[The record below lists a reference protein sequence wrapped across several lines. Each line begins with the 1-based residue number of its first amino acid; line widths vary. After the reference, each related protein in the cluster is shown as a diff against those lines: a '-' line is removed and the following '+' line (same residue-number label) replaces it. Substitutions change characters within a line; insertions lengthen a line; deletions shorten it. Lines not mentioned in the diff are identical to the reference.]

1 MPNFKITYGKK
12 GEEQK
17 ESIEIHTHLGEAME
31 QAQMYAIQSFRS
43 SEEGQLII
51 EELRKKYRDP
61 IMRASHEVRQA
72 NELFNY
78 FAEELFSPNSEVYLV
93 TNQLGVFDNVRFA
106 HIGLNEAIAMLQGLT
121 EIGLDSE
128 TTGLDVHTDDM
139 LLLQLGNE
147 VFQIV
152 FDISSF
158 DGRIPD
164 KLKEFL
170 MEPGR
175 LYLLQNA
182 KFDLKYLF
190 KQDVILKNVYDTFL
204 VETILT
210 IGKQM
215 AGRGLKDIVEKYCGV
230 TLEKETRLEFT
241 TVGITDRGIQYAA
254 NDVKHLPEV
263 KEKQM
268 LEVVKYDLQKTVDLD
283 NVFVIALAYTE
294 YCGIKLDYD
303 KWLKKTAN
311 KKELLLEYR
320 DELTR
325 QLRSDGMHS
334 YFSGM
339 SDLFSG
345 EMDCTINWNSP
356 KQVVKLFEEYGI
368 NVEVHEKGVTKK
380 SINADVIKPQRDEFP
395 ILKPYLKYKEM
406 QKEVSTYGEKWNE
419 YINSKTKRIHTTF
432 KQINNTGRLSS
443 GSKFDGTPNLQNLPA
458 DQETRSCFI
467 AEPGNV
473 LIDADYSSQEQI
485 ILANFSKEK
494 GLLDFYAKGFT
505 DMHSYVA
512 FLMYEDI
519 RRCSIEVLTP
529 DKLSY
534 IKSDYPEERRIAKS
548 AGFAIN
554 YGGNGSTIAKN
565 CNLSNKE
572 GDFVYNSYFE
582 SFPDLKKF
590 FTLQFDRA
598 AHFGYIEFNPIT
610 KRKFFFDKETNGYF
624 KHHAT
629 VSDKY
634 FWVKEDNP
642 KSINREYNAA
652 KSEMQR
658 LSQNYPIQGTAGD
671 ITKFAA
677 VLLLREI
684 LARGWWM
691 KVLIVNQVHDE
702 ILVEAPKEIADE
714 VAKILVD
721 CMERAG
727 APFCRILPLKADTV
741 IAEYW
746 VHE

>member
-12 GEEQK
+12 GEKQE
-17 ESIEIHTHLGEAME
+17 EVVEIYSHLGEAME
-31 QAQMYAIQSFRS
+31 QAQLYAMEVFKR
-43 SEEGQLII
+43 SEEGQKII
-51 EELRKKYRDP
+51 EELKKKYRDP
-61 IMRASHEVRQA
+61 MMRAGYEVMET
-72 NELFNY
+72 NERVDY
-78 FAEELFSPNSEVYLV
+78 FAEELFSPNSEIYLV
-93 TNQLGVFDNVRFA
+93 TSQMNVFDSTRFS
-106 HIGLNEAIAMLQGLT
+106 HIGLDEAITMLQGLT
-121 EIGLDSE
+121 KIGLDSE

-147 VFQIV
+147 TFQIV

-158 DGRIPD
+158 DGKIPD
-164 KLKEFL
+164 KLREFL
-170 MEPGR
+170 MEPDR

-182 KFDLKYLF
+182 KFDLKFLF

-210 IGKQM
+210 IGKQK

-263 KEKQM
+263 MEKQM
-268 LEVVKYDLQKTVDLD
+268 LEVVKYDLQKAVDLD

-294 YCGIKLDYD
+294 YCGIKLDYN

-325 QLRSDGMHS
+325 QLRKDGMHS
-334 YFSGM
+334 YFNGM
-339 SDLFSG
+339 TDLFSG

-356 KQVVKLFEEYGI
+356 KQVVELFEEYGI

-380 SINADVIKPQRDEFP
+380 SINADVIKPQQDEFP

-406 QKEVSTYGEKWNE
+406 QKEVSTYGEKWSE
-419 YINSKTKRIHTTF
+419 YINPKTKRIHTTF

-458 DQETRSCFI
+458 DEETRSCFI

-473 LIDADYSSQEQI
+473 LVDADYSGQEQV

-494 GLLDFYAKGFT
+494 GLLEFYAKGFT

-519 RRCSIEVLTP
+519 RQCSLENLTP
-529 DKLSY
+529 KELKYVKDNHADKRTL
-534 IKSDYPEERRIAKS
+534 AKN

-572 GDFVYNSYFE
+572 GDFVYNSYFDA
-582 SFPDLKKF
+582 FPDLKKF
-590 FTLQFDRA
+590 FKLQFDRA

-610 KRKFFFDKETNGYF
+610 KRKFFFNKETNGYF
-624 KHHAT
+624 KHHARVT
-629 VSDKY
+629 DKY
-634 FWVKEDNP
+634 FWIKEDNP
-642 KSINREYNAA
+642 KAINREYNAA
-652 KSEMQR
+652 KSEMTR

-671 ITKFAA
+671 VTKFAA

-702 ILVEAPKEIADE
+702 ILVEAPKELAEE
-714 VAKILVD
+714 VSKVLVD

-746 VHE
+746 IHE